1 MKRSSIRTQEKRAE
15 AVRKFRIRKRIV
27 RHVDPSAA
35 TCRSRAKLE
44 KVLERWLRF
53 FLPASFPS
61 PFSDDHRKVIKKIE
75 RCLNQ
80 GGLFADA
87 MPRGHGKTTICKG
100 AVLYGLC
107 TGLSSYA
114 ISIGAT
120 ADLAQGMVD
129 FVRQQ
134 IMENDLL
141 HEYYPHITTYARA
154 TGGKAISA
162 LYQLRADGKSSG
174 LRWSKDTLVLPEV
187 LNAKKQPYQSNGS
200 ILEAR
205 GITGAI
211 RGRWKDMKT
220 GRVLRPDFVIL
231 DDPQTRESAESVSQC
246 DQRERTI
253 TGDVLGLAGPR
264 KRIAAV
270 MPCTIIRKGDLADR
284 FLDHKKHP
292 EWQGETCAL
301 VHVWPKAQ
309 DTLWKQYGDIYR
321 EETSEGR
328 GFSAATEF
336 YKAHREDMDEGA
348 EVSWEHRVR
357 DGEISA
363 LQTAENLL
371 LEMGLQFW
379 AECQNE
385 PRSSVGS
392 QYELTAD
399 MVIRHY
405 LRGCPRLHLPP
416 FAQTFVGF
424 VDVNRSGLH
433 WCTAG
438 FGQDMTAHC
447 PAYGRWPQEGELW
460 PKDASELARK
470 QSIYRGLKALCDGIA
485 EIKFM
490 RSEQAAKLGLLLID
504 RGYEPDVVHKF
515 CAGAAYPFRVLP
527 SRGYAAH
534 KYWVKKATLVGRPL
548 EGCHL
553 VRSDSGQFLSF
564 NADLWRETAQRSCL
578 GEPGEPGGFTL
589 YEPGKHI
596 DRYHLA
602 FAEQVVAEKL
612 INKYDTEMGP
622 RWEWVQVPGSCWD
635 WGDAMTGCFVAAAG
649 CGLSASGIQTPPPR
663 RAVRKAGGITVI
675 SL

>member
-1 MKRSSIRTQEKRAE
+1 MQIGGTAE
-15 AVRKFRIRKRIV
+15 
-27 RHVDPSAA
+27 
-35 TCRSRAKLE
+35 
-44 KVLERWLRF
+44 
-53 FLPASFPS
+53 
-61 PFSDDHRKVIKKIE
+61 
-75 RCLNQ
+75 
-80 GGLFADA
+80 
-87 MPRGHGKTTICKG
+87 
-100 AVLYGLC
+100 
-107 TGLSSYA
+107 
-114 ISIGAT
+114 
-120 ADLAQGMVD
+120 LAQATVE
-129 FVRQQ
+129 FCRQQ
-134 IMENDLL
+134 IMENDRL
-141 HEYYPHITTYARA
+141 HVHYPHITTYARA

-162 LYQLRADGKSSG
+162 LYQLRSDGKSSG

-187 LNAKKQPYQSNGS
+187 LDTKKKPYPSNGA

-284 FLDHKKHP
+284 FLDHSKHP
-292 EWQGETCAL
+292 EWQGETCSL
-301 VHVWPKAQ
+301 VHKWPNAQ
-309 DTLWKQYGDIYR
+309 DALWKRYAEIYR

-328 GFSAATEF
+328 GFKAATVF
-336 YKAHREDMDEGA
+336 YEQNRKAMDEGA

-371 LEMGLQFW
+371 IEMGLQFW

-385 PRSSVGS
+385 PRSSVGA

-399 MVIRHY
+399 VVARHV
-405 LRGCPRLHLPP
+405 LKGFPRLHLPQ
-416 FAQTFVGF
+416 FAQTFGGM
-424 VDVNRSGLH
+424 VDVNRLGLH
-433 WCTAG
+433 WCVAG
-438 FGQDMTAHC
+438 FGQDMTGHA
-447 PAYGRWPQEGELW
+447 PAYGRWPQSGELW
-460 PKDASELARK
+460 PKDAPELIRK
-470 QSIYRGLKALCDGIA
+470 QSIYRGLKALCDAIA
-485 EIKFM
+485 ETHFV
-490 RSEQAAKLGLLLID
+490 RGDQPVKLGLILID

-515 CAGAAYPFRVLP
+515 CAAAAYPFRVLP

-534 KYWVKKATLVGRPL
+534 RYWVKKSSLVGRPL
-548 EGCHL
+548 EGCHIT
-553 VRSDSGQFLSF
+553 RGDSGQFVAF
-564 NADLWRETAQRSCL
+564 NADLWRETSQRAFL
-578 GEPGEPGGFTL
+578 GDAGEPGGFTL
-589 YEPGKHI
+589 YEPAKQL
-596 DRYHLA
+596 DKYHMP

-612 INKYDTEMGP
+612 VNKFETEMGP
-622 RWEWVQVPGSCWD
+622 RWEWVQVPGSTWD
-635 WGDAMTGCFVAAAG
+635 WGDALTGCFVAGAV

-675 SL
+675 NI